1 VNREELPEELTPK
14 HVQEVLGIGRRQVY
28 ELIGDAPFP
37 VVKVGKLYK
46 VSKKVFLNW
55 LDGKENESDEN

>member
-1 VNREELPEELTPK
+1 MPK
-14 HVQEVLGIGRRQVY
+14 HVQEVQGIGRRQVY

-46 VSKKVFLNW
+46 VSKKVFLDW